1 MGVSLMS
8 NNGHRTGHRTGHR
21 IGRRTGRGVIAAA
34 VTVGLACLAVAGPAG
49 AVSATGAVMAS
60 SAGSARAGPRPLFG
74 LFNPPAAHARW
85 LTRELRPSA
94 IQLYE
99 RFLQPIPVADM
110 TAAHAAG
117 AEPVLDLDPVLRIQL
132 PGIDHPSAAA
142 MISASARIIVSGRLD
157 WYLQYYADT
166 IKNLRFPVMVAI
178 AHEMNGNWYPWA
190 HRFTP
195 PKLFVA
201 MWRHIHQVFTSEGAT
216 NITWVWT
223 INKIGGRGAGGW
235 RTYGTRQEW
244 PGSAY
249 VDLVGIDAYFR
260 TPGQWFADRFVP
272 TIKFLHTFT
281 HKPILV
287 TETGIYPNRNDG
299 QQLQSL
305 FRGIRRYNLRGLIYF
320 NLDMQQPWQLTH
332 QGARLLARLLRLYGY
347 RRR

>member
-1 MGVSLMS
+1 MAAVVM
-8 NNGHRTGHRTGHR
+8 
-21 IGRRTGRGVIAAA
+21 AAA
-34 VTVGLACLAVAGPAG
+34 VIVGLVSLGIAGPVSDAKAG
-49 AVSATGAVMAS
+49 T
-60 SAGSARAGPRPLFG
+60 RPLFG
-74 LFNPPAAHARW
+74 LFNPPAAQARW

-99 RFLQPIPVADM
+99 RFFQPIPVAAM
-110 TAAHAAG
+110 KVGHAVG
-117 AEPVLDLDPVLRIQL
+117 EEPVLDLDPIMRIQW
-132 PGIDHPSAAA
+132 PGIDHPSSVAT
-142 MISASARIIVSGRLD
+142 MIASARIIVRGRLD
-157 WYLQYYADT
+157 WYLRYYADT
-166 IKNLRFPVMVAI
+166 IRNLRFPVMLAF

-190 HRFTP
+190 HRFTR

-201 MWRHIHQVFTSEGAT
+201 MWRHIHRVFTRQGAI

-249 VDLVGIDAYFR
+249 VNLLGIDAYFR

-281 HKPILV
+281 RKPILV
-287 TETGIYPNRNDG
+287 TETGIYPNRDDG
-299 QQLQSL
+299 QQFLSL

-320 NLDMQQPWQLTH
+320 NLDMQQPWQLTRH
-332 QGARLLARLLRLYGY
+332 SARLLARLLRRYGY
-347 RRR
+347 ARPFS